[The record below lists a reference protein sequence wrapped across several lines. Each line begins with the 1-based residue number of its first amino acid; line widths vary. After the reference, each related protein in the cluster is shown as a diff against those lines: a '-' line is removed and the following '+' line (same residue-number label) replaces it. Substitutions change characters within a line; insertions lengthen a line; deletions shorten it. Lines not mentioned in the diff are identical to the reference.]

1 MEKLTTKKAQASLG
15 TLGILWA
22 ALRTSARNGKLLV
35 SIMVYVS
42 ISFSVLAFF
51 GHLALTP
58 IVTDLS
64 SKLAILETNRMISS
78 VATISSS
85 YEAYTAKV
93 LTLEDMF
100 LKIGRRWT
108 RPVITSFYATLISLS
123 IIILFLIFIGVFSA
137 ITNGFLLIL
146 LNIVVAILGAV
157 CDVYVAAVFLLSVV
171 VSIVE
176 NDSGGLKAIDRATEI
191 MKGKKLQ
198 GCVLMLLFV
207 FASGTVYVISLVQ
220 MGKRQSRL
228 DEAGHQGHQDLGALP
243 GENLHVCGVHSLLP

>member
-64 SKLAILETNRMISS
+64 SKLAILETNRSIDDAEKTLKRGIIEHAHLFLLLESLILVFSCTILVISS

-108 RPVITSFYATLISLS
+108 RPVITSFYATLIR
-123 IIILFLIFIGVFSA
+123 
-137 ITNGFLLIL
+137 
-146 LNIVVAILGAV
+146 AV

-220 MGKRQSRL
+220 MGKR
-228 DEAGHQGHQDLGALP
+228 
-243 GENLHVCGVHSLLP
+243 